1 MWYIHGMVRG
11 GKVWQGVVRYATKKK
26 KSSRCIFCPC
36 RASAAGVL
44 PLQGRTASTLS
55 PYKFT
60 TNTNTNVNTN
70 KYKCPCREGL

>member
-1 MWYIHGMVRG
+1 MEHIMVWEG
-11 GKVWQGVVRYATKKK
+11 SVWQGVGVRYATKKK
-26 KSSRCIFCPC
+26 KSSRCIFCSC